1 MKAKPDSIKKFT
13 VTILIQNSI
22 QAQNESFKEVQ
33 NGGTE
38 DWQVPP

>member
-13 VTILIQNSI
+13 VPILIQNSI

-33 NGGTE
+33 SGGTE
-38 DWQVPP
+38 DWKVPP